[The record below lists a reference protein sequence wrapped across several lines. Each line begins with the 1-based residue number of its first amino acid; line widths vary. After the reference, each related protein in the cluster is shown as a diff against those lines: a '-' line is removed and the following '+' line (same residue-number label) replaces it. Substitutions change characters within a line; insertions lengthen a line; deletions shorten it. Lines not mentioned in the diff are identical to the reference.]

1 MLKEQRK
8 AMPNTPTQIAVL
20 VQNEL
25 GLDLN
30 QVFHEA
36 VSMGAEIVHK
46 PLYHTQNTDE
56 IIRAA
61 QGFDYVVAGREP
73 WNAEV
78 LTACA
83 GKLKGIA
90 RFGAGFE
97 TVDLK
102 TASDLGVAV
111 CNAPGVNSKAVAE
124 QTLALTLSVLR
135 RIATYDRGLR
145 EGGVTA
151 KMTQT
156 LEGTV
161 ALLGFGNI
169 GRQFARLLS
178 VFPVKVIA
186 YDPYPNYAAAEAL
199 GVEIVDMETAI
210 TTADIISLHLP
221 AVKEM
226 HDFICKDTIAK
237 MKDGVYIINTSRGFA
252 VNEHDLAEALRIGK
266 VAGAGLDAFK
276 VEPFDQESELKE
288 LPNVVLTPHSAAV
301 STQAVRMV
309 FEHCADVIAS
319 YMKGEN
325 PRSLLNPEYREAR
338 EHAEKLLKKEA

>member
-1 MLKEQRK
+1 MSER
-8 AMPNTPTQIAVL
+8 TPRIAVL

-25 GLDLN
+25 NLN
-30 QVFHEA
+30 LQEVFHEA
-36 VSMGAEIVHK
+36 VSMGAELVHT
-46 PLYHTQNTDE
+46 PLYHTQNTEE
-56 IIRAA
+56 IIKAA
-61 QGFDYVVAGREP
+61 KGFDYVVAGREP
-73 WNAEV
+73 WNTKV

-83 GKLKGIA
+83 DRLKGIA

-102 TASDLGVAV
+102 TASQLGIAV
-111 CNAPGVNSKAVAE
+111 SNAPGVNSKAVAE
-124 QTLALTLSVLR
+124 QTLALTLAVLR
-135 RIATYDRGLR
+135 KIAMYDRDLR
-145 EGGVTA
+145 DGGVTA

-169 GRQFARLLS
+169 GKEFAKLLS

-186 YDPYPNYAAAEAL
+186 YDPFPDYEAAEKL
-199 GVEIVDMETAI
+199 GVEMVDIETAVR
-210 TTADIISLHLP
+210 TADIISLHLP

-226 HDFICKDTIAK
+226 KDFICKETISK
-237 MKDGVYIINTSRGFA
+237 MKDGVYIINTSRGY
-252 VNEHDLAEALRIGK
+252 VVDEQDLAEALRSGK

-276 VEPFDQESELKE
+276 VEPFDQSSELKA

-309 FEHCADVIAS
+309 FNHCAGVIAQ
-319 YMKGEN
+319 YMRGEM
-325 PRSLLNPEYREAR
+325 PKSLLNPEYLEQREELLREA
-338 EHAEKLLKKEA
+338 

>member
-1 MLKEQRK
+1 MKQQK
-8 AMPNTPTQIAVL
+8 ARIAVL

-25 GLDLN
+25 NLDL
-30 QVFHEA
+30 QKVFHEA
-36 VSMGAEIVHK
+36 VSMGAELHHQ

-56 IIRAA
+56 IISAA
-61 QGFDYVVAGREP
+61 KGYDYVVAGREP
-73 WNAEV
+73 WNATV
-78 LTACA
+78 LNACA
-83 GKLKGIA
+83 DTLKGIA
-90 RFGAGFE
+90 RFGAGFD

-102 TASDLGVAV
+102 TATSLGIAV
-111 CNAPGVNSKAVAE
+111 SNAPGVNSKAVAE

-135 RIATYDRGLR
+135 KISSYDRDLR

-151 KMTQT
+151 RMTQT

-169 GRQFARLLS
+169 GREFARLLS

-186 YDPYPNYAAAEAL
+186 YDPYPNYEEAKKL
-199 GVEIVDMETAI
+199 GVTIVDLETAVK
-210 TTADIISLHLP
+210 TADIISLHLP

-226 HDFICKDTIAK
+226 ADFICKDTIAE
-237 MKDGVYIINTSRGFA
+237 MKDGVYIINTSRGYV
-252 VNEHDLAEALRIGK
+252 VNEQDLVEALRTGK

-276 VEPFDQESELKE
+276 VEPFDQMSELKD

-309 FEHCADVIAS
+309 FEHCASVVAA
-319 YMKGEN
+319 YMRGED
-325 PRSLLNPEYREAR
+325 PASLLNPEYHSHRQE
-338 EHAEKLLKKEA
+338 LLKEA